1 VANRETPVKILP
13 AETPSTAVASLA
25 SGSREPAGQLI
36 HRSDEPGPASRGES
50 FYGWRV
56 VAAAFTVAVFGWGTG
71 FYGPPVYLEIVRQ
84 SRGWPIALV
93 SGAVTLH
100 FLVGLAI
107 IPNLPAI
114 YRRFGLPLV
123 TFAAGIVM
131 AGGVVGWALAQTPW
145 QLYGAA
151 LLTGTGWSALG
162 AVTVNAIV
170 APWFVAKRPLALGV
184 AFNGGSVGGVIFSP
198 LWIVLIGRLGF
209 FSATL
214 VVGTAMVATLGAL
227 AAVILGRTPESSHQA
242 PDGEPPHNSP
252 SLATAVSARES
263 RAAAHVLS
271 RDRAF
276 LTLCVGITLA
286 LFAQTGLVAEL
297 ISVLTPTLG
306 TQGAGLAAGL
316 SGVAAVVGRLIVG
329 WRASGKSDWR
339 VIASLSLVAQA
350 AGCGLLVLAEG
361 TSASLL
367 ILGVVLF
374 GFGVG
379 NAISV
384 PPVIANLEFPSRE
397 AARVVALIIGI
408 SQGAYAIAPALFGL
422 LRQVCS
428 DRIMFLAA
436 ATIQLAAIIAYLFG
450 RGTRSI
456 NNLPGSFTPLRRPHL

>member
-1 VANRETPVKILP
+1 
-13 AETPSTAVASLA
+13 
-25 SGSREPAGQLI
+25 
-36 HRSDEPGPASRGES
+36 
-50 FYGWRV
+50 
-56 VAAAFTVAVFGWGTG
+56 
-71 FYGPPVYLEIVRQ
+71 
-84 SRGWPIALV
+84 
-93 SGAVTLH
+93 
-100 FLVGLAI
+100 
-107 IPNLPAI
+107 
-114 YRRFGLPLV
+114 
-123 TFAAGIVM
+123 
-131 AGGVVGWALAQTPW
+131 
-145 QLYGAA
+145 
-151 LLTGTGWSALG
+151 
-162 AVTVNAIV
+162 
-170 APWFVAKRPLALGV
+170 
-184 AFNGGSVGGVIFSP
+184 
-198 LWIVLIGRLGF
+198 
-209 FSATL
+209 
-214 VVGTAMVATLGAL
+214 
-227 AAVILGRTPESSHQA
+227 
-242 PDGEPPHNSP
+242 
-252 SLATAVSARES
+252 
-263 RAAAHVLS
+263 
-271 RDRAF
+271 
-276 LTLCVGITLA
+276 LA

-316 SGVAAVVGRLIVG
+316 SGVAAVIGRLIVG
-329 WRASGKSDWR
+329 WRASGTSDWR